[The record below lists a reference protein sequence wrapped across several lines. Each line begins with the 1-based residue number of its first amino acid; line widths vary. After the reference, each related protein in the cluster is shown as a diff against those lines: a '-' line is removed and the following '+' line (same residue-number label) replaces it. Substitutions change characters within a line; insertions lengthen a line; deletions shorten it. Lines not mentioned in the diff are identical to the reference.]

1 MRKIIVMLAL
11 VLANFM
17 VEAQVKTP
25 QSSPLAKVEQIVG
38 LTTVQVEYSRPS
50 SKGRTVYGDLVPF
63 GKMWRDAGFNA
74 RYYSQLTL
82 LPTFHSRHS

>member
-11 VLANFM
+11 VVANFV

-25 QSSPLAKVEQIVG
+25 QSSPSAKVEQVVG

-50 SKGRTVYGDLVPF
+50 SCSFSNIIGNSSNK
-63 GKMWRDAGFNA
+63 KN
-74 RYYSQLTL
+74 
-82 LPTFHSRHS
+82 